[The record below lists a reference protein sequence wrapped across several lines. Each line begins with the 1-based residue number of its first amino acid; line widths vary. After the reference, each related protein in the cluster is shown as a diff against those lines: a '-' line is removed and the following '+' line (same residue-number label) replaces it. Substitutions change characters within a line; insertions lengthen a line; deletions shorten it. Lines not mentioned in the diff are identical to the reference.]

1 MIIEELRSIA
11 RAADM
16 PFGYG
21 NSTRMRE
28 FFADGGGIFC
38 LYVPFGG
45 IPGQETWQVFVRGA
59 GAAAAVKMIEDG
71 MGRGGSLNI
80 TRTADGYRVDIS
92 RSIRVPFSSGGPRI
106 EPVVT
111 ADYLYFEA
119 VDAGAVVSAIAYGTP
134 LPDINYSTDGG
145 ATWNAWQHTTG
156 DNGNEIYD
164 NITLGAVGDKVWFKG
179 VNAAFTDA
187 EQTYGFGFDLNNGNV
202 NAGGSVTSI
211 LDGDGVTLT
220 AIPDY
225 GFGALFMG
233 CANLVIPPTFGNVT
247 SIGDYG
253 CAGMY
258 MFNTSLTTAA
268 DMSGVTSIGDH
279 GCENMHGQCTSLTA
293 AADMSGVTSIGVSG
307 CEGMY
312 SGQNSLTAA
321 ADMGN
326 VATFGQDACE
336 HMYRGNNSVT
346 LVDDGALTFAFP
358 TLPVTAGTD
367 TFTTAQE
374 VADWMTT

>member
-119 VDAGAVVSAIAYGTP
+119 VDAGAVVSAMFWGDEA
-134 LPDINYSTDGG
+134 DSFDMNYSTDGG
-145 ATWNAWQHTTG
+145 STWNAWGKTYDSG
-156 DNGNEIYD
+156 EEMYLYD
-164 NITLGAVGDKVWFKG
+164 NIVLGAVGDKVWFKG
-179 VNAAFTDA
+179 VNNAVTDNN
-187 EQTYGFGFDLNNGNV
+187 TYGFNFFINNGNV
-202 NAGGSVTSI
+202 AAGGNATSI
-211 LDGDGVTLT
+211 LDGDGETMTEMT
-220 AIPDY
+220 AY
-225 GFGALFMG
+225 GLYNLFVE
-233 CANLVIPPTFGNVT
+233 CTA
-247 SIGDYG
+247 
-253 CAGMY
+253 
-258 MFNTSLTTAA
+258 LTTAPQLPATTLAGHCYEGMFSGCTALTTAPQLPATTLA
-268 DMSGVTSIGDH
+268 DYCYSGMFYECTALISITCLATNPNEVDCTGWVSGV
-279 GCENMHGQCTSLTA
+279 A
-293 AADMSGVTSIGVSG
+293 ASG
-307 CEGMY
+307 
-312 SGQNSLTAA
+312 
-321 ADMGN
+321 
-326 VATFGQDACE
+326 
-336 HMYRGNNSVT
+336 
-346 LVDDGALTFAFP
+346 
-358 TLPVTAGTD
+358 
-367 TFTTAQE
+367 TFTKAAS
-374 VADWMTT
+374 VSDWETGTSGIPSGWTVQDYNG

>member
-1 MIIEELRSIA
+1 MIIFAAIISIRLLTKKQEKMIIEELRGIA

-71 MGRGGSLNI
+71 MRRGGSLNI

-92 RSIRVPFSSGGPRI
+92 RSIRVPLGSGGPAVV
-106 EPVVT
+106 PVVT

-119 VDAGAVVSAIAYGTP
+119 VDAGAVVSAAYFGDEANII
-134 LPDINYSTDGG
+134 DINYSTDGG
-145 ATWNAWQHTTG
+145 VTWNAWQHTTQ
-156 DNGNEIYD
+156 DGNEVYD
-164 NITLGAVGDKVWFKG
+164 NITLGTVGDKVWFKG
-179 VNAAFTDA
+179 VNEAITDIDN
-187 EQTYGFGFDLNNGNV
+187 FGFNFNLNGGNV
-202 NAGGSVTSI
+202 AAGGSMTSI
-211 LDGDGVTLT
+211 IDGDGVTMI
-220 AIPDY
+220 AIPECGLACLFY
-225 GFGALFMG
+225 G
-233 CANLVIPPTFGNVT
+233 CSDLVTPPTFGNVT
-247 SIGDYG
+247 SIG
-253 CAGMY
+253 
-258 MFNTSLTTAA
+258 N
-268 DMSGVTSIGDH
+268 H
-279 GCENMHGQCTSLTA
+279 GCECMCSGGCSALT
-293 AADMSGVTSIGVSG
+293 T
-307 CEGMY
+307 
-312 SGQNSLTAA
+312 A

-326 VATFGQDACE
+326 VATFGQDACKQ
-336 HMYRGNNSVT
+336 MYQDCTSLT